1 MRKCGTNVQLL
12 VVIGQEGLGRVN
24 HNKASFLPAL
34 VGVVSLLL
42 SIAIAV
48 VVLLKF
54 EFAFRELSFVGWA
67 LTPLVVFL
75 ALALD
80 FYLQRK
86 GRQNPNFIIK
96 PLYTQMLTVCAYV
109 SLVIAG
115 FHIWVIAD
123 MLSAS

>member
-1 MRKCGTNVQLL
+1 MN
-12 VVIGQEGLGRVN
+12 N
-24 HNKASFLPAL
+24 NKASVFPAFF
-34 VGVVSLLL
+34 GVLSLLL
-42 SIAIAV
+42 SIVIAAM
-48 VVLLKF
+48 VLLKF
-54 EFAFRELSFVGWA
+54 EFAFRELSYVGWA
-67 LTPLVVFL
+67 LTPLIVFL
-75 ALALD
+75 SLALD

-96 PLYTQMLTVCAYV
+96 PLYTQMLTICAYV

>member
-1 MRKCGTNVQLL
+1 M
-12 VVIGQEGLGRVN
+12 N

-48 VVLLKF
+48 LVLLKF

-96 PLYTQMLTVCAYV
+96 PVYTQVLTICAYV
-109 SLVIAG
+109 SLVVAG

>member
-1 MRKCGTNVQLL
+1 M
-12 VVIGQEGLGRVN
+12 N
-24 HNKASFLPAL
+24 HNKASVLPAL
-34 VGVVSLLL
+34 FGVVSLLL
-42 SIAIAV
+42 SIAIAAI
-48 VVLLKF
+48 VLLKF

-75 ALALD
+75 SLALD

-96 PLYTQMLTVCAYV
+96 PLYTQMLTICAYV